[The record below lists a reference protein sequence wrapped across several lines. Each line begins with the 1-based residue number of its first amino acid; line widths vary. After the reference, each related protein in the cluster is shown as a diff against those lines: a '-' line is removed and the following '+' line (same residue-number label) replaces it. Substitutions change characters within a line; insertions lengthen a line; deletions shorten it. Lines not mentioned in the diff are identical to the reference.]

1 MGWSLVSS
9 MLNSDWEM
17 HIVLVV
23 LLYNYCCMSVLMPVV
38 VNWVVDRGVMSN
50 KVCSILIVDR
60 IVLLVPCTVVVSK
73 PILMVLVMIFFI
85 ENLGVERLMRG
96 EMESLMMIM
105 EWIFVNLMIGI
116 VEVRVWH
123 CIG

>member
-1 MGWSLVSS
+1 MGWRLVGS
-9 MLNSDWEM
+9 MLNSDREM

-23 LLYNYCCMSVLMPVV
+23 LLYNYSCMSVLMPVV
-38 VNWVVDRGVMSN
+38 VNWVVDRGVMGN

-96 EMESLMMIM
+96 EMK
-105 EWIFVNLMIGI
+105 
-116 VEVRVWH
+116 
-123 CIG
+123 

>member
-23 LLYNYCCMSVLMPVV
+23 LLYNYSCMSVLMPVV
-38 VNWVVDRGVMSN
+38 VNWVVDRSVMSN

-85 ENLGVERLMRG
+85 ENLGVERLTRG
-96 EMESLMMIM
+96 EMMS
-105 EWIFVNLMIGI
+105 
-116 VEVRVWH
+116 
-123 CIG
+123 

>member
-1 MGWSLVSS
+1 MGWRLVGS

-23 LLYNYCCMSVLMPVV
+23 LLYNYSCMSVLMSVV
-38 VNWVVDRGVMSN
+38 VNWVVDRSVMSN

-60 IVLLVPCTVVVSK
+60 IMLLVPCTVVVSK
-73 PILMVLVMIFFI
+73 PILMILVMIFFI

-123 CIG
+123 CIR